1 MKSKITY
8 KDSGVDIKVGNDFV
22 AKIQRDIKKTLNSN
36 VIGKTTSFAALY
48 SITKEKIKNPVL
60 VSCTDGVGT
69 KIELGIK
76 TNKLRGLGID
86 LVAMSIN
93 DLICT
98 GAKPL
103 FFLDYLATSKLKVNY
118 HAEVI
123 KGIVEGCILSSTGF
137 GGSRSISIS
146 PTPIIVV
153 NPASGSSQLI
163 FGCSNFTSSHFSS
176 ATVATVRVSSTTVST
191 WK

>member
-118 HAEVI
+118 HSEVI
-123 KGIVEGCILSSTGF
+123 KVIVEGCILSS
-137 GGSRSISIS
+137 
-146 PTPIIVV
+146 
-153 NPASGSSQLI
+153 
-163 FGCSNFTSSHFSS
+163 CSLVCLLYTSD
-176 ATVATVRVSSTTVST
+176 AADE
-191 WK
+191 

>member
-48 SITKEKIKNPVL
+48 SITKEKIKTPVL

-103 FFLDYLATSKLKVNY
+103 FFLDSTAHTS
-118 HAEVI
+118 AIEV
-123 KGIVEGCILSSTGF
+123 LSFVG
-137 GGSRSISIS
+137 
-146 PTPIIVV
+146 
-153 NPASGSSQLI
+153 
-163 FGCSNFTSSHFSS
+163 
-176 ATVATVRVSSTTVST
+176 
-191 WK
+191 